1 MGTWSVGLSFQTPE
15 TQKAQ
20 NYIIIRERFSSV
32 VCRISYEE
40 GREKKKKE
48 KAYYTEKNIISVLR
62 KTANAT
68 TRK

>member
-20 NYIIIRERFSSV
+20 NYLIIREWFSSV

-40 GREKKKKE
+40 GREKKKRDCVDQELKIVGRGEAKE
-48 KAYYTEKNIISVLR
+48 KSDL
-62 KTANAT
+62 
-68 TRK
+68 

>member
-20 NYIIIRERFSSV
+20 NYLIIREWFSSV

-40 GREKKKKE
+40 GREKKKKDCVDQELKIVGRREAKE
-48 KAYYTEKNIISVLR
+48 KSDL
-62 KTANAT
+62 
-68 TRK
+68 